1 MLAAA
6 LAVTG
11 LTQTGPA
18 WAAPPAAPKTS
29 AATTPGAA
37 DSDPKPPP
45 QDQSSKV
52 LSPGTVLPKTWK
64 SSADTAV
71 TVAGDGSGLHV
82 LAAKSRDAYQWRT
95 LATLSEPGF
104 GTDLWIGNACVTG
117 SGKRA
122 VVVYAPRDFTNRPD
136 LMERGGFAAVVDLT
150 SGKVTKLADTVTLA
164 YFDPGCGT
172 GETAV
177 LTQVGDDRTDQTRLL
192 TVDTVT
198 GAVTHRQTAK
208 VRVTSAVPTGTT
220 VVGAAAGRLIRFDRK
235 NHATQLATTSGPAY
249 DLRADSGGG
258 IDFLDGAGGKARA
271 RRTAGGTTSTF
282 AEGATGSLGLAAGTS
297 GRVFLT
303 GKPTT
308 AHPPAPVRRLKA
320 AAHATVSSTGALAV
334 DQAVSASLRSHVS
347 NPLAATAWNTPAPL
361 QIKTEIPATG
371 KKVAFTVGAAPVT
384 PGAAG
389 RKASPALTA
398 DRTTAAAKPTT
409 AKPATATAAK
419 PATATAARPATAT
432 GGKPTTATPATL
444 SAATMSAATVTTAA
458 AGDPDSTVDTDRAC
472 SQPRNDPAQQAY
484 QPTPNQ
490 VEWAVDMAV
499 RGDLTSSWVRQ
510 GGWRTADGLGTV
522 NPQAMF
528 PLPGLT
534 GTSGGRIPAQVLLGV
549 LAQESNL
556 WQAEGGALPGQTS
569 STLASTNGFYGH
581 PNDPATPE
589 DHWLIDWSKAD
600 CGYGIGQ
607 QTDGMKTGDA
617 DELPAAQQ
625 KAIALDYTSNIAVAA
640 QTLEKKWNEL
650 HDTAVSPGG
659 IKLNT
664 DDPAGLENWFAA
676 LWDYNSGLN
685 YYVPANPTAPWGLGW
700 LNNPSNP
707 LYPPDRHAFL
717 DQNTYADAGHPQDWP
732 YEEKVLGWGAW
743 PIDTGRAYADSG
755 TANNS
760 NTAGYSP
767 AWWDND
773 RDRSSVKP
781 DLDTFCSPDVND
793 CDPSAPPR
801 CEVDHLG
808 SSCDPPHWYHAPQTT
823 WKVACGTSCGHE
835 YLTYQTLKT
844 ELGNGNNG
852 SGHMCDNA
860 VPSGAVVVDD
870 VPASVPAMTDG
881 CSKSGWSNGGTFT
894 FSPFQADAQNH
905 YEAKGDLHQ
914 IGGGFGDH
922 FWYAHTR
929 NLDTGANN
937 QYSYDLS
944 QTPDVSGVMAVTGT
958 WKLNSQL
965 SGWTRVLV
973 HLPDTGSQTQDA
985 VYSVHPGAGSAQ
997 NRILNVH
1004 TQTNSWV
1011 SLGVF
1016 AFSPSSG
1023 AYQGVSL
1030 SNFAPDGTAD
1040 EDIAWDSVAFQ
1051 PLPSKPKDIV
1061 VQMGDSYSSG
1071 TGAGS
1076 YDYGTATGPYA
1087 SIPTQSSPGHN
1098 WNACLR
1104 SSNSWARR
1112 ADLPGTSTSVGSR
1125 ADALDKTLDFH
1136 SVACSGAFSYDLDTS
1151 LDTNGNGGPGTLG
1164 QYGEVSQLD
1173 SGFLN
1178 DDTTLVALT
1187 VGGNDAN
1194 FGGTVGACGNLAQ
1207 GCPSDSTVQQN
1218 LTYATGK
1225 IPPLLQHIHAK
1236 APHAKIILLGYPE
1249 LFDTDS
1255 LTCASV
1261 MTAGAQAQLNV
1272 WADDM
1277 RDKEQAAA
1285 DQAKAAGVPV
1295 TFYSPDS
1302 EFSGYRMCDSPSGI
1316 NDLVAGP
1323 AADNPADFSCPGNP
1337 ICPGMES
1344 YHPTPTGTS
1353 RYALAFQNAM
1363 AAANY

>member
-1 MLAAA
+1 MRLRPGARTSIALTAA
-6 LAVTG
+6 LLAVGG

-18 WAAPPAAPKTS
+18 WAAPPVSTSTTATGTQDTAGTTQDS
-29 AATTPGAA
+29 AATGTG
-37 DSDPKPPP
+37 DPKPPR
-45 QDQSSKV
+45 QDQSAEV
-52 LSPGTVLPKTWK
+52 LSPDSVLPKTWK
-64 SSADTAV
+64 TSADRAV
-71 TVAGDGSGLHV
+71 TVAGDGSGLHL
-82 LAAKSRDAYQWRT
+82 LAAASRDAYQWRT
-95 LATLSEPGF
+95 VATLSEPGF

-122 VVVYAPRDFTNRPD
+122 VVVYAPRAFTNDPQ

-177 LTQVGDDRTDQTRLL
+177 LTQVGDDKTDRTRLL

-198 GAVTHRQTAK
+198 GKVTHRQTESAQ
-208 VRVTSAVPTGTT
+208 VTSAVPTGDTI
-220 VVGAAAGRLIRFDRK
+220 VGAAAGRLIRFDRT
-235 NHATQLATTSGPAY
+235 NRATELARTSGPAF
-249 DLRADSGGG
+249 DLRVDSAGGVN
-258 IDFLDGAGGKARA
+258 FLDQQGDRARA
-271 RRTAGGTTSTF
+271 RRTADGKTTTYAQGPSGNVGLRSGTT
-282 AEGATGSLGLAAGTS
+282 

-303 GKPTT
+303 GT
-308 AHPPAPVRRLKA
+308 ATATASLPGAVRQLKVGA
-320 AAHATVSSTGALAV
+320 DATVSSTGALAV
-334 DQAVSASLRSHVS
+334 DQAVAQSLRSHVS
-347 NPLAATAWNTPAPL
+347 QPLAATAWNTPAPVQL
-361 QIKTEIPATG
+361 TTEVPSTG
-371 KKVAFTVGAAPVT
+371 KKISFTVGAAATGP
-384 PGAAG
+384 
-389 RKASPALTA
+389 KATGKKTSPALTTSGA
-398 DRTTAAAKPTT
+398 ASTKSSSASVGSGAGSGVATTK
-409 AKPATATAAK
+409 ATE
-419 PATATAARPATAT
+419 
-432 GGKPTTATPATL
+432 L
-444 SAATMSAATVTTAA
+444 SAAAATV
-458 AGDPDSTVDTDRAC
+458 AGDPNSTVDNDRTC

-499 RGDLTSSWVRQ
+499 RGDLTSTYVRQ

-522 NPQAMF
+522 NPQGMF

-534 GTSGGRIPAQVLLGV
+534 GSTGRIPAQVLLGV

-581 PNDPATPE
+581 PSTPATPE
-589 DHWLIDWSKAD
+589 DHWLIDWSKTD

-607 QTDGMKTGDA
+607 QTDGMKTGSV

-640 QTLEKKWNEL
+640 RTLETKWNEL
-650 HDTAVSPGG
+650 HDTGITPGG

-664 DDPAGLENWFAA
+664 DDPAGVENWFAA

-685 YYVPANPTAPWGLGW
+685 YYVPATPSANWGLGW

-707 LYPPDRHAFL
+707 IYPPDRHAFL
-717 DQNTYADAGHPQDWP
+717 DANTYADAGHPQDWP

-755 TANNS
+755 AVNNS
-760 NTAGYSP
+760 NTAGYSA
-767 AWWDND
+767 AWWSSDA
-773 RDRSSVKP
+773 DRSSVKP
-781 DLDTFCSPDVND
+781 GLDTFCSPLVND
-793 CDPSAPPR
+793 CDPANPPR

-808 SSCDPPHWYHAPQTT
+808 ETCDPPHWYHANQTT
-823 WKVACGTSCGHE
+823 WKVGCPTSCGHE
-835 YLTYQTLKT
+835 YLTYQTLKV

-852 SGHMCDNA
+852 TGHMCDNSP
-860 VPSGAVVVDD
+860 PSGSVVVDD
-870 VPASVPAMTDG
+870 VPTSIPTMTDG
-881 CSKSGWSNGGTFT
+881 CAKSGWSNGGS
-894 FSPFQADAQNH
+894 FSFSAFDADAQSH

-922 FWYAHTR
+922 FWYAHSR
-929 NLDTGANN
+929 NLDTGADN

-944 QTPDVSGVMAVTGT
+944 QPPDVSGPMAVTGT
-958 WKLNSQL
+958 WKLSRQL
-965 SGWTRVLV
+965 DGWTRVLV

-985 VYSVHPGAGSAQ
+985 VYTVHPGAGTAE

-1004 TQTNSWV
+1004 AQTNSWV

-1016 AFSPSSG
+1016 DFASSSS

-1040 EDIAWDSVAFQ
+1040 EDVAWDSVAFQ
-1051 PLPSKPKDIV
+1051 HLSAKPKDFV

-1087 SIPTQSSPGHN
+1087 SIATQSSPGHT

-1104 SSNSWARR
+1104 SANSWGRK
-1112 ADLPGTSTSVGSR
+1112 ADLPGTSTSIGAR
-1125 ADALDKTLDFH
+1125 ADALDTTLDYH
-1136 SVACSGAFSYDLDTS
+1136 SVACSGAYSYDMDTA
-1151 LDTNGNGGPGTLG
+1151 LDTNGSGGPGTLG

-1173 SGFLN
+1173 SGFLDPN
-1178 DDTTLVALT
+1178 TTLVALT
-1187 VGGNDAN
+1187 ITGNDAN
-1194 FGGTVGACGNLAQ
+1194 FGGIAGACGDLTQ
-1207 GCPSDSTVQQN
+1207 GCPSNSTVQQN
-1218 LTYATGK
+1218 LTYASGK
-1225 IPPLLQHIHAK
+1225 IPPLLADIHAK
-1236 APHAKIILLGYPE
+1236 APNAKIILLGYPQ
-1249 LFDTDS
+1249 LFDTGS
-1255 LTCASV
+1255 LTCISV
-1261 MTAGAQAQLNV
+1261 MTAGAQAQLNQ

-1277 RDKEQAAA
+1277 QAKEQAAA

-1295 TFYSPDS
+1295 TFYSPDD

-1323 AADNPADFSCPGNP
+1323 ASDNPADFSCPGSP

-1344 YHPTPTGTS
+1344 YHPTSTGTT

-1363 AAANY
+1363 TAAKY